1 MLEFFT
7 LFSNNPQIIKI
18 IETGAFL
25 IEITSYLLTML
36 INPGIP
42 SRYYH
47 TKNIENT
54 YEYINSLGQPNRP
67 YLKCNKCHL
76 YVTKDMKVVHCKTC
90 NVCVMN
96 QDHHCPWTGKCIGKN
111 NLYTFYIFV
120 TFLFVFIMTSF
131 VTFLT
136 YIVFTIDKMTEE
148 NHKK

>member
-67 YLKCNKCHL
+67 YLKCNKC
-76 YVTKDMKVVHCKTC
+76 
-90 NVCVMN
+90 
-96 QDHHCPWTGKCIGKN
+96 
-111 NLYTFYIFV
+111 NLW
-120 TFLFVFIMTSF
+120 
-131 VTFLT
+131 
-136 YIVFTIDKMTEE
+136 EE
-148 NHKK
+148 KS